1 MPAGPWR
8 WPRAATCWR
17 RAVSRWPDRVPSW
30 PPTPESAPP
39 TSAKDVEPEGPL
51 RLRSRKGGAG
61 RERKL
66 RQLFRQGSRRA
77 QVSDGHGRRGARR
90 ARAAGEDPEMVL
102 RRRGRLCRVL
112 HRGDAVLLSRLARAL
127 VLAALAVSPAA
138 AQPRVET
145 IATGLEVPW
154 ALAFAPDGGLFVTER
169 VGRIRVVK
177 DGRLEPAPVAA
188 LSVAAQGEAG
198 LMGLALDPRFAD
210 TGHLYV
216 CYTAA
221 RQGDL
226 VNRIV
231 RLPLRDGRAGRER
244 GLRDGMRGGSIPDG
258 CRLKFGPD
266 GKLYAT
272 MGDAG
277 EPRLAQASDRLNG
290 KILRLEADGSVP
302 ADNPFVG
309 SPVWS
314 LGHRNPQGLAWDGKR
329 RLLAAEHGPSAHDE
343 VNHIERGRNY
353 GWPDV
358 TGADGADAQR
368 RGYTDP
374 LVESERDT
382 WAPSGIAWLGDS
394 LWVAALRGERLLQ
407 LTLGA
412 DLTLVNVRS
421 ILHRVHGRLRD
432 VVVGPDG
439 ALYVTTS
446 NRDGRGTPREGDDRI
461 LRVQP

>member
-1 MPAGPWR
+1 MPARRWR

-39 TSAKDVEPEGPL
+39 TSAKDVELEGPL
-51 RLRSRKGGAG
+51 RLRSREGGAG

-77 QVSDGHGRRGARR
+77 QVPDGHGQRGARR

-102 RRRGRLCRVL
+102 RRRRCLGRVL

-154 ALAFAPDGGLFVTER
+154 ALAFAPDGRLFVTER

-177 DGRLEPAPVAA
+177 DGRLEPAPVATV
-188 LSVAAQGEAG
+188 SVAAQGEAG
-198 LMGLALDPRFAD
+198 LMGLALDPRFGD

-231 RLPLRDGRAGRER
+231 RLTLRDGRAGQER
-244 GLRDGMRGGSIPDG
+244 VLLDGMRGGSIHDG

-329 RLLAAEHGPSAHDE
+329 RLLAAEPGPGRPAEANNID
-343 VNHIERGRNY
+343 RGRTY

-412 DLTLVNVRS
+412 DLKLVNVRS

>member
-1 MPAGPWR
+1 MPAGPSR

-39 TSAKDVEPEGPL
+39 TSAKDVELEGPL
-51 RLRSRKGGAG
+51 RLRSREGGAG

-77 QVSDGHGRRGARR
+77 QVPDGHGQRGARR

-102 RRRGRLCRVL
+102 RRRRCLGRVL

-127 VLAALAVSPAA
+127 VLAALAVSPAP

-145 IATGLEVPW
+145 TATGLEVPW
-154 ALAFAPDGGLFVTER
+154 ALAFAADGRLFVTER

-177 DGRLEPAPVAA
+177 DGRLEPAPVAT

-198 LMGLALDPRFAD
+198 LMGLALDPRFGD

-231 RLPLRDGRAGRER
+231 RLTLRDGRAGQER
-244 GLRDGMRGGSIPDG
+244 VLLDGMRGGSIHDG

-407 LTLGA
+407 ITLDA
-412 DLTLVNVRS
+412 ELKLVNVRS
-421 ILHRVHGRLRD
+421 ILRRVHGRLRD

-446 NRDGRGTPREGDDRI
+446 NRDGRGTRREGDDRI

>member
-1 MPAGPWR
+1 
-8 WPRAATCWR
+8 
-17 RAVSRWPDRVPSW
+17 
-30 PPTPESAPP
+30 
-39 TSAKDVEPEGPL
+39 
-51 RLRSRKGGAG
+51 
-61 RERKL
+61 
-66 RQLFRQGSRRA
+66 
-77 QVSDGHGRRGARR
+77 
-90 ARAAGEDPEMVL
+90 
-102 RRRGRLCRVL
+102 
-112 HRGDAVLLSRLARAL
+112 

-154 ALAFAPDGGLFVTER
+154 ALAFAPDGRLFVTER

-177 DGRLEPAPVAA
+177 DGRLEPAPVAT

-198 LMGLALDPRFAD
+198 LMGLALDPRFGD

-231 RLPLRDGRAGRER
+231 RLTLRDGRAGQER
-244 GLRDGMRGGSIPDG
+244 VLLDGMRGGSIHDG

-302 ADNPFVG
+302 ADNPFAG

-314 LGHRNPQGLAWDGKR
+314 LGHRNPQGLAWDGQR

-407 LTLGA
+407 LTLDA
-412 DLTLVNVRS
+412 DLKLVNVGS
-421 ILHRVHGRLRD
+421 ILRRVHGRLRD

-446 NRDGRGTPREGDDRI
+446 NRDGRGNQREGDDRI
-461 LRVQP
+461 LRVHP

>member
-1 MPAGPWR
+1 
-8 WPRAATCWR
+8 
-17 RAVSRWPDRVPSW
+17 
-30 PPTPESAPP
+30 
-39 TSAKDVEPEGPL
+39 
-51 RLRSRKGGAG
+51 
-61 RERKL
+61 
-66 RQLFRQGSRRA
+66 
-77 QVSDGHGRRGARR
+77 
-90 ARAAGEDPEMVL
+90 MVL
-102 RRRGRLCRVL
+102 RRRRCLGRVL

-154 ALAFAPDGGLFVTER
+154 ALAFAADGRLFVTER

-177 DGRLEPAPVAA
+177 DGRLEPAPVAT

-198 LMGLALDPRFAD
+198 LMGLALDPRFGD

-231 RLPLRDGRAGRER
+231 RLTLRDGRAGQER
-244 GLRDGMRGGSIPDG
+244 VLLDGMRGGSIHDG

-302 ADNPFVG
+302 ADNPFV
-309 SPVWS
+309 
-314 LGHRNPQGLAWDGKR
+314 
-329 RLLAAEHGPSAHDE
+329 DE

-407 LTLGA
+407 ITLDA
-412 DLTLVNVRS
+412 ELKLVTVRS
-421 ILHRVHGRLRD
+421 ILRRVHGRLRD